1 MLKPKKCKF
10 CRNQFTPTKPL
21 ESVCGYDC
29 ALALARQNGLKK
41 MEKDTKAKRKE
52 LKEKNKTLS
61 DYKRELQTEIN
72 KIVRAIDYGQ
82 DCISSGREFKE
93 NDQAGHYFSTSAQPG
108 IRFNLWN
115 IHSQSVSDNMYK
127 SGNFGGFRDGLMI
140 RYGEDLANWIACLP
154 IEYKD
159 LKLTKIEVIA
169 ATAKARILAKQIEK
183 RKRTIPELI
192 ELRKQLNKSIGIYD
206 QA

>member
-1 MLKPKKCKF
+1 MVKPKKCKF
-10 CRNQFTPTKPL
+10 CKNTYTPTKPL
-21 ESVCGYDC
+21 SVVCSATC
-29 ALALARQNGLKK
+29 AFGLARQNGLKK
-41 MEKDTKAKRKE
+41 MEKETKAKRKE

-82 DCISSGREFKE
+82 DCISSGRMFKE
-93 NDQAGHYFSTSAQPG
+93 NDQAGHFYSIGAHPCL
-108 IRFNLWN
+108 RFNLWN

-127 SGNFGGFRDGLMI
+127 SGNFGGFRDGLSI
-140 RYGEDLANWIACLP
+140 RYGEEVANWISCLP

-183 RKRTIPELI
+183 RKRTTEELI
-192 ELRKQLNKSIGIYD
+192 QLRKQLNKSIGIYE
-206 QA
+206 